1 MDLNDLERNVRDG
14 VHMGSLA
21 GAWLAVV
28 AGLGGMR
35 HHGDSLGFAPRLP
48 PRIQGLTFRLTF
60 LDRLLKVTV
69 NRSRASYTLVRGRP
83 LTFDHFGK
91 QLRLTSRRSVVRPIP
106 RLAALDEPKQP
117 PGRAPMRRGQERPR
131 ELRPR

>member
-1 MDLNDLERNVRDG
+1 MAKQQPDPPAEDAQEEPDK
-14 VHMGSLA
+14 HA
-21 GAWLAVV
+21 G
-28 AGLGGMR
+28 
-35 HHGDSLGFAPRLP
+35 
-48 PRIQGLTFRLTF
+48 
-60 LDRLLKVTV
+60 
-69 NRSRASYTLVRGRP
+69 GRP

-131 ELRPR
+131 ELRPRSARPVGDR